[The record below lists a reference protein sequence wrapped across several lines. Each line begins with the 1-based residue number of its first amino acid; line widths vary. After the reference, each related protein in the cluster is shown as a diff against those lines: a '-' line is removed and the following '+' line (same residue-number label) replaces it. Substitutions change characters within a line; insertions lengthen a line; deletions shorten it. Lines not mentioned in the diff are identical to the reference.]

1 MYNYTICVLLQ
12 IRIVWNVA
20 SYFLTKGS
28 PVFCFPGCNSFG
40 NIVNILTPYYC
51 TNQSN
56 IVGLDAFSLNWQLQL
71 CPYHIV
77 RLVPV
82 EYLQL
87 WKGVFA
93 GITLLESNA
102 LLLRMK
108 VGGQG
113 TLLRTC
119 CYAVLSHSHPHPHP
133 PLLIIGSFLRNGKY
147 NGISSVL
154 YFTVEGR

>member
-1 MYNYTICVLLQ
+1 MCSLADTNCLECGILPLEYGV
-12 IRIVWNVA
+12 
-20 SYFLTKGS
+20 SS
-28 PVFCFPGCNSFG
+28 FCFPGCKSFG
-40 NIVNILTPYYC
+40 NIVNILTPYYS

-108 VGGQG
+108 VRGQG

-119 CYAVLSHSHPHPHP
+119 CYAVLSHSSPQPQPTEGQRPQKHQ
-133 PLLIIGSFLRNGKY
+133 N
-147 NGISSVL
+147 L
-154 YFTVEGR
+154 YTPYY

>member
-1 MYNYTICVLLQ
+1 MYY
-12 IRIVWNVA
+12 
-20 SYFLTKGS
+20 S
-28 PVFCFPGCNSFG
+28 
-40 NIVNILTPYYC
+40 

-71 CPYHIV
+71 YPYHIV

-93 GITLLESNA
+93 EITLLDRKA
-102 LLLRMK
+102 LLLRAK

-113 TLLRTC
+113 VNLRTC
-119 CYAVLSHSHPHPHP
+119 CYAVVVHSPTQP
-133 PLLIIGSFLRNGKY
+133 NQ
-147 NGISSVL
+147 
-154 YFTVEGR
+154 